1 MKRCFT
7 KQYSNLKSFCFT
19 SFSLYLLVC
28 GVHAFANMNQWCLH
42 VKGLHIVFILN
53 DQEALVWR
61 AEAHLIAERWDDA
74 VRDMQRAVE
83 LNQNDQAAQVPTLA
97 YASHSGICLTHSG
110 ICLTHSGICLTLWHM
125 PHPLWHMSYPL
136 WHMPHPLWYMPHR
149 ERNTEH
155 ATFTCI
161 RYVLH

>member
-110 ICLTHSGICLTLWHM
+110 ICLTHSGICLTHSGICLTENEILST
-125 PHPLWHMSYPL
+125 PLS
-136 WHMPHPLWYMPHR
+136 
-149 ERNTEH
+149 H
-155 ATFTCI
+155 ASGMFCTSTHFTFLRRRGCDV
-161 RYVLH
+161 RSGC